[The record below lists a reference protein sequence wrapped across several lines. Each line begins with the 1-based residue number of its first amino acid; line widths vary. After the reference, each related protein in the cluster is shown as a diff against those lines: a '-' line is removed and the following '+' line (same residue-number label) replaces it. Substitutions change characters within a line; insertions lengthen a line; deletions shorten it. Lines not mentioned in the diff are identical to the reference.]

1 MNDNNT
7 ENFNVS
13 IKQLNNSL
21 FRYRLSLFYRKIN
34 LDNFYS
40 HKKTYNDMTRIMY
53 GLENLIKNHDSINNI
68 VLVLN
73 NDKYELYMIGNNSF
87 SKMLEDKGMI
97 ILKYLI
103 SSNNIPHSRKRK
115 INPVVESY
123 DKEKKYKPKQNVK
136 VNLISKKE
144 LKNKRSNP
152 KDSVDNKLIEKFKN
166 LSEKDKNDLLSLLN
180 KSSNNIVEDKMID
193 IVIDKTGETQSS
205 EILINNKND
214 NDEKSEKINKYIEK
228 SEISTIC
235 EPSLGEIIIDNSA
248 NKSFN
253 QECKIR
259 EKRNIKKVLTYGQ
272 EFC

>member
-1 MNDNNT
+1 
-7 ENFNVS
+7 
-13 IKQLNNSL
+13 
-21 FRYRLSLFYRKIN
+21 
-34 LDNFYS
+34 
-40 HKKTYNDMTRIMY
+40 
-53 GLENLIKNHDSINNI
+53 
-68 VLVLN
+68 
-73 NDKYELYMIGNNSF
+73 
-87 SKMLEDKGMI
+87 
-97 ILKYLI
+97 
-103 SSNNIPHSRKRK
+103 
-115 INPVVESY
+115 
-123 DKEKKYKPKQNVK
+123 
-136 VNLISKKE
+136 
-144 LKNKRSNP
+144 
-152 KDSVDNKLIEKFKN
+152 
-166 LSEKDKNDLLSLLN
+166 
-180 KSSNNIVEDKMID
+180 MID